1 MFDRLRGSRVLV
13 TGASSGIG
21 ASIATNFGKFGGVV
35 GVHYHSGNKRA
46 EAVAAGIEQH
56 GGHAHLLEA
65 DLTDRNET
73 EHLVESFI
81 DKAGGIDVLVNNAGA
96 IHDPSQFLDLDLDSW
111 EATLALDLTAPFIL
125 GREAFRFMMH
135 NGGGR
140 LITISSYAAQYG
152 GSESRVHY
160 GAAKAGLEAVTQ
172 SFSRFGARYNILA
185 NTIRP
190 GVVDTPARG
199 KMGEP
204 SLAERVARIPLGR
217 AGRPDEVA
225 MVCIF
230 LASEYGDY
238 ITGQTIGVT
247 GGDH

>member
-1 MFDRLRGSRVLV
+1 V

-21 ASIATNFGKFGGVV
+21 ASIACNFGKSGSVV
-35 GVHYHSGNKRA
+35 GVHYHSGSERA
-46 EAVAAGIEQH
+46 DTVAAQIEES
-56 GGHAHLLEA
+56 GGYAYVLKA
-65 DLTDRNET
+65 DLTDRSET
-73 EHLVESFI
+73 QCLVSRFI
-81 DKAGGIDVLVNNAGA
+81 EKSGGIDVLVNNAGA
-96 IHDPSQFLDLDLDSW
+96 IHEPCQFLDLDMESW
-111 EATLALDLTAPFIL
+111 DTTIALDMTAPFIL
-125 GREAFRFMMH
+125 GRDAFRFMMN

-160 GAAKAGLEAVTQ
+160 GAAKAGIEAITQ
-172 SFSRFGARYNILA
+172 SFSRFGAPYNILA

-190 GVVDTPARG
+190 GVIDTPARG
-199 KMGEP
+199 KMGER
-204 SLAERVARIPLGR
+204 SLEERIARIPLGR
-217 AGRPDEVA
+217 AGRPDEIA
-225 MVCIF
+225 MVCLF